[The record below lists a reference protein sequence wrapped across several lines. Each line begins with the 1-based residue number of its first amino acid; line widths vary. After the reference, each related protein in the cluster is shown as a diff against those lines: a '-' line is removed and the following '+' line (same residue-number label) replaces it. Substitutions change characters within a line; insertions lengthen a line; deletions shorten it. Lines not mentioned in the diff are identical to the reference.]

1 MSFKLTA
8 SVLSALIIA
17 APTYAEDSTGLPI
30 TVTATRFKQ
39 STATVLAPVT
49 IVTRKEIDQLHARS
63 LTDVMNTLPGIQVT
77 SYGGRG
83 QQSTGFVRGA
93 TSAETLVLMDGIRV
107 NSATSGG
114 FDFSSVPLNQVERIE
129 FIRGARATV
138 YGADAIGGVI
148 NIITQGAQ
156 GEKKTSLNGS
166 AGSKG
171 YRNANVTSS
180 FDADDQ
186 QHLRLSAGYET
197 EDGYNVK
204 PKAKTGGGYIND
216 QETDGFL
223 GKNAMIAYQNQYSD
237 STEIFSALHY
247 KQNTVQSDGSTSTAY
262 KEYETW
268 EQNAI
273 YQLGAR
279 YHQGAYQSELN
290 TSFTDNDSYYYQ
302 IYPTNGSRYDADSTY
317 KTNQYQVTWAN
328 TYQLTDIVS
337 IGGGLDWKRDVLLSD
352 SNASGKSFFSDDN
365 GRNNTG
371 IYVLTQANWNQWLGE
386 LSARSDDNQQY
397 GTHDTWQAGLG
408 WNFLPDYRVSTRYG
422 TAFRAPTFNDLYYP
436 GTSHG
441 NPDLSPETSR
451 NSEVSLEG
459 TSMDVSWRA
468 TAYRNDIRN
477 MIAWESY
484 YNSLD
489 DYWYSI
495 PQNKDHAQIDG
506 LELEAKFDTGIVQH
520 KLSAD
525 FMNPVDK
532 KTGAQLNYRARDT
545 YKWTGSVNWD
555 KWDASL
561 TAMYQS
567 KRFSGSTKLLPYT
580 VWNAGLG
587 YRITNQFH
595 IGGRIVNL
603 FDKDYTLVNGYKP
616 VGQSFY
622 VDASYQF

>member
-1 MSFKLTA
+1 MSKTLTTSIL
-8 SVLSALIIA
+8 SVLAFAITA
-17 APTYAEDSTGLPI
+17 HAEETTSELPI
-30 TVTATRFKQ
+30 TVTATRFAQ
-39 STATVLAPVT
+39 PTATVLAPVT

-63 LTDVMNTLPGIQVT
+63 LTDVMNTLSGIQVT

-83 QQSTGFVRGA
+83 QQSSGFVRGA
-93 TSAETLVLMDGIRV
+93 TSAETLVLMDGVRV

-148 NIITQGAQ
+148 NIITQGTQ
-156 GEKKTSLNGS
+156 GEKKTTLNGS
-166 AGSKG
+166 AGSKD
-171 YRNANVTSS
+171 YQNADVTSS
-180 FDADDQ
+180 FDADEK

-204 PKAKTGGGYIND
+204 PKAKTGGGYINS

-223 GKNAMIAYQNQYSD
+223 GKNAMIDYQNQYTD
-237 STEIFSALHY
+237 TTEIFSALHF

-268 EQNAI
+268 EQNTI

-279 YHQGAYQSELN
+279 YHQDAYQSELN

-317 KTNQYQVTWAN
+317 KTNQYQATWAN

-352 SNASGKSFFSDDN
+352 SNASGTSFFSDDY

-371 IYVLTQANWNQWLGE
+371 VYALTQANWNQWLAE

-408 WNFLPDYRVSTRYG
+408 WSFLPDYRVSARYG

-436 GTSHG
+436 GSSHG

-459 TSMDVSWRA
+459 SSMDVSWRA
-468 TAYRNDIRN
+468 TAYRNDIRD
-477 MIAWESY
+477 MIQWASVNGSY
-484 YNSLD
+484 TPENVG
-489 DYWYSI
+489 
-495 PQNKDHAQIDG
+495 HAQIDG
-506 LELEAKFDTGIVQH
+506 LELEAKFDTGIIQH
-520 KLSAD
+520 KISAD

-532 KTGAQLNYRARDT
+532 ETGAQLNYRARNT
-545 YKWTGSVNWD
+545 YKWIGSVNWAQ
-555 KWDASL
+555 WDASL
-561 TAMYQS
+561 TAQYQS
-567 KRFSGSTKLLPYT
+567 QRYNGSTELLPYT
-580 VWNAGLG
+580 VWNAGVG
-587 YRITNQFH
+587 YRITNRFH
-595 IGGRIVNL
+595 VGGRIVNL
-603 FDKDYTLVNGYKP
+603 FDKDYTLISGYKP
-616 VGQSFY
+616 AGQSFY